1 MERTEFLMAFG
12 GEGLYDGP

>member
-12 GEGLYDGP
+12 GEGLYDVP